1 MLEHNLDIDP
11 SYQELQEQLNGM
23 QKIQITQEIV
33 ANEEKEQ
40 KIEERQTK
48 TAEAFKENKQENVAT
63 LKHNLDIN
71 PNFQEEQER
80 LNGIQKIQITQ
91 KIVANEEK
99 EQNEEKEFNKWIKN
113 APTIYQLNENDYSK
127 DQWLEEFRENKK
139 SNPEQNYL
147 ITNSQDGQTAQKAIK
162 AYETTIYYLNRRH
175 ISPDNA
181 EKHELLIELADKN
194 TIEKIDKKTQKY
206 LNNSDIAI
214 SYDEAFNQATL
225 DETKSFK
232 KILNNG
238 LEKQKQKDITAKQDK
253 ELNPQE
259 KQELAENT
267 IKNINE
273 NERFKEYYELDDEL
287 KANQKAQE
295 EKIKE
300 FQKEM
305 DELDKQYGQGQYYK
319 PNWTF
324 GDDAKQTK
332 QENSKEEQENPN
344 KLSLEEEAIRKE
356 YLEKRKE
363 LELKQEKEM
372 KKLKNEEDNIK
383 AKMNDTTIAI
393 TTCGDFEE
401 LIKNLKQLDAA
412 LIALNKNKEE
422 KIKEEQRQREELIN
436 QALKDDPLMQK
447 IVGGML
453 KEQKEKQEELKK
465 EQEEMSLAKEQ
476 ANYLSKK
483 VDDMQQTNNPNAK
496 KSFAEDIEKA
506 LKTIDETKNLEKKQ
520 EKTPAEKQKIKEIKM
535 LEEHYGKT
543 IERARKELEKYKKEQ
558 VKQQEQ
564 NKKQE
569 QTNTKGVTR

>member
-225 DETKSFK
+225 NETKSFK

-324 GDDAKQTK
+324 SDDTKQTK

-344 KLSLEEEAIRKE
+344 KLSPEEEAKRKE

-520 EKTPAEKQKIKEIKM
+520 EKTPAEKQKIKEIKK

>member
-1 MLEHNLDIDP
+1 MLKHNMDIDP
-11 SYQELQEQLNGM
+11 SYEELHEKLHSM
-23 QKIQITQEIV
+23 QDIQITKEVI

-40 KIEERQTK
+40 KIQERQPK
-48 TAEAFKENKQENVAT
+48 TAEELQENKQENVAT
-63 LKHNLDIN
+63 LEHNLDIN
-71 PNFQEEQER
+71 QSFQEEQEQ

-99 EQNEEKEFNKWIKN
+99 EQNEDKEFNKWIKN

-162 AYETTIYYLNRRH
+162 AYETAIDYLNRRH

-181 EKHELLIELADKN
+181 EKHELSVELADKN

-214 SYDEAFNQATL
+214 SYDEAFNEATF

-232 KILNNG
+232 KILKNG
-238 LEKQKQKDITAKQDK
+238 LEKQKQKNITAEQYK

-259 KQELAENT
+259 KQELAKNA
-267 IKNINE
+267 IKNVNE
-273 NERFKEYYELDDEL
+273 NERFKEYYGLEDEL

-300 FQKEM
+300 HQKEM

-319 PNWTF
+319 PNWQYYK
-324 GDDAKQTK
+324 GNEQS
-332 QENSKEEQENPN
+332 QENQQEQSQNSKEKQEDPN
-344 KLSLEEEAIRKE
+344 KLSPEEEAIRKE

-372 KKLKNEEDNIK
+372 KKLKNEENSIK

-422 KIKEEQRQREELIN
+422 QIKEEQRQREELIN

-447 IVGGML
+447 IVSGML
-453 KEQKEKQEELKK
+453 KEQREKQEELKK

-520 EKTPAEKQKIKEIKM
+520 EKTPAEKQKIKEIKK

-564 NKKQE
+564 TKQ
-569 QTNTKGVTR
+569 QGVTR

>member
-324 GDDAKQTK
+324 SDDTKQTK

-344 KLSLEEEAIRKE
+344 KLSPEEEAKRKE

-520 EKTPAEKQKIKEIKM
+520 EKTPAEKQKIKEIKK

>member
-1 MLEHNLDIDP
+1 MLEHHMDIDP
-11 SYQELQEQLNGM
+11 SYQELQDQLNGM
-23 QKIQITQEIV
+23 QKTQITQEIV

-40 KIEERQTK
+40 KIKERQTK
-48 TAEAFKENKQENVAT
+48 
-63 LKHNLDIN
+63 I
-71 PNFQEEQER
+71 
-80 LNGIQKIQITQ
+80 
-91 KIVANEEK
+91 
-99 EQNEEKEFNKWIKN
+99 
-113 APTIYQLNENDYSK
+113 
-127 DQWLEEFRENKK
+127 
-139 SNPEQNYL
+139 
-147 ITNSQDGQTAQKAIK
+147 
-162 AYETTIYYLNRRH
+162 
-175 ISPDNA
+175 
-181 EKHELLIELADKN
+181 
-194 TIEKIDKKTQKY
+194 
-206 LNNSDIAI
+206 
-214 SYDEAFNQATL
+214 L
-225 DETKSFK
+225 DETKELNKAQEIEKDFQKWYENVNEIIKTNETNQIQFTPYTEEGEEEKFK
-232 KILNNG
+232 NDINYAKKLYQREAKENNG
-238 LEKQKQKDITAKQDK
+238 DFIIMTNATKDNVREVYNQYRKEYDEIEQEYYSYHYNHDNVISKERQREIAQETLKKMEIKQETTIKN

-259 KQELAENT
+259 KQELAEDA
-267 IKNINE
+267 IKNVNE
-273 NERFKEYYELDDEL
+273 NERFKEYYGLDDEL

-324 GDDAKQTK
+324 GDDTKQTK
-332 QENSKEEQENPN
+332 QENSKEEQEDPN
-344 KLSLEEEAIRKE
+344 KLSPEEEARRKE

-422 KIKEEQRQREELIN
+422 QIKEEQRQREEHIN
-436 QALKDDPLMQK
+436 LALKDDPLMQK

-465 EQEEMSLAKEQ
+465 EQEEMNLAKEQ

-496 KSFAEDIEKA
+496 KSFAEDIEKT
-506 LKTIDETKNLEKKQ
+506 LKNIDETKNLEKKK
-520 EKTPAEKQKIKEIKM
+520 EKTPAEEQKIKEIKK

-558 VKQQEQ
+558 IKQQEQ

-569 QTNTKGVTR
+569 QTQGVTR

>member
-91 KIVANEEK
+91 KIVA
-99 EQNEEKEFNKWIKN
+99 NEEKEFNKWIKN

-324 GDDAKQTK
+324 SDDTKQTK
-332 QENSKEEQENPN
+332 QENSKEKQENPN
-344 KLSLEEEAIRKE
+344 KLSPEEEAKRKE

-520 EKTPAEKQKIKEIKM
+520 KKTPAEKQKIKEIKK

>member
-520 EKTPAEKQKIKEIKM
+520 EKTPAEKQKIKEIKK

>member
-1 MLEHNLDIDP
+1 MLEHHMDIDP
-11 SYQELQEQLNGM
+11 SYQKLQENLNGM
-23 QKIQITQEIV
+23 QKIQIEQEVV

-40 KIEERQTK
+40 KIQERQPK
-48 TAEAFKENKQENVAT
+48 TAEK
-63 LKHNLDIN
+63 L
-71 PNFQEEQER
+71 QEE
-80 LNGIQKIQITQ
+80 NI
-91 KIVANEEK
+91 
-99 EQNEEKEFNKWIKN
+99 
-113 APTIYQLNENDYSK
+113 
-127 DQWLEEFRENKK
+127 
-139 SNPEQNYL
+139 
-147 ITNSQDGQTAQKAIK
+147 
-162 AYETTIYYLNRRH
+162 
-175 ISPDNA
+175 
-181 EKHELLIELADKN
+181 
-194 TIEKIDKKTQKY
+194 
-206 LNNSDIAI
+206 
-214 SYDEAFNQATL
+214 YDEALNQAVL
-225 DETKSFK
+225 DNTQSFQQVQ
-232 KILNNG
+232 NNEK
-238 LEKQKQKDITAKQDK
+238 EKQKNIGTAQQDK

-259 KQELAENT
+259 KQELAEDA
-267 IKNINE
+267 IKNVNE
-273 NERFKEYYELDDEL
+273 NERFKEYYGLEDDL
-287 KANQKAQE
+287 TANQKAQE
-295 EKIKE
+295 ELDKKH
-300 FQKEM
+300 QKEM

-324 GDDAKQTK
+324 GDDTKQTK
-332 QENSKEEQENPN
+332 QENSKEEQEDPY
-344 KLSLEEEAIRKE
+344 KLSQEEEARRKE

-422 KIKEEQRQREELIN
+422 QIKEEQRQREEHIN
-436 QALKDDPLMQK
+436 LALKDDPLMQK

-465 EQEEMSLAKEQ
+465 EQEQMNLAKEQ

-506 LKTIDETKNLEKKQ
+506 LKTIDETKELEKKK
-520 EKTPAEKQKIKEIKM
+520 EKTPAEEQKIKEIKK

-569 QTNTKGVTR
+569 QTQGVTR

>member
-1 MLEHNLDIDP
+1 MDIDP
-11 SYQELQEQLNGM
+11 SYEELHEKLHSM
-23 QKIQITQEIV
+23 QDIQITKEVI

-40 KIEERQTK
+40 KIQERQPK
-48 TAEAFKENKQENVAT
+48 TAEELQENKQENVAT
-63 LKHNLDIN
+63 LEHNLDIN
-71 PNFQEEQER
+71 QSFQEEQEQ

-99 EQNEEKEFNKWIKN
+99 EQNEDKEFNKWIKN

-147 ITNSQDGQTAQKAIK
+147 IANSQDGQTAQKAIK
-162 AYETTIYYLNRRH
+162 AYETAIDYLNRRH

-181 EKHELLIELADKN
+181 EKHELSVELADKN

-214 SYDEAFNQATL
+214 SYDEAFNEATF

-232 KILNNG
+232 KILKNG
-238 LEKQKQKDITAKQDK
+238 LEKQKQKNITAEQYK

-259 KQELAENT
+259 KQELAKNA
-267 IKNINE
+267 IKNVNE
-273 NERFKEYYELDDEL
+273 NERFKEYYGLEDEL
-287 KANQKAQE
+287 KTNQKAQE

-300 FQKEM
+300 HQKEM

-319 PNWTF
+319 PNWQYYK
-324 GDDAKQTK
+324 GNEQS
-332 QENSKEEQENPN
+332 QENQQEQSQNSKEKQEDPN
-344 KLSLEEEAIRKE
+344 KLSPEEEAIRKE

-372 KKLKNEEDNIK
+372 KKLKNEENSIK

-422 KIKEEQRQREELIN
+422 QIKEEQRQREELIN

-447 IVGGML
+447 IVSGML
-453 KEQKEKQEELKK
+453 KEQREKQEELKK

-483 VDDMQQTNNPNAK
+483 VDDMQQTNNPNTK

-520 EKTPAEKQKIKEIKM
+520 EKTPAEKQKIKEIKK

-564 NKKQE
+564 TKQ
-569 QTNTKGVTR
+569 QGVTR

>member
-1 MLEHNLDIDP
+1 MLEHHMDIDP
-11 SYQELQEQLNGM
+11 SYQKLQENLNGM
-23 QKIQITQEIV
+23 QKIQIEQEVI

-40 KIEERQTK
+40 KIQERQPK
-48 TAEAFKENKQENVAT
+48 TAEE
-63 LKHNLDIN
+63 L
-71 PNFQEEQER
+71 QEE
-80 LNGIQKIQITQ
+80 NI
-91 KIVANEEK
+91 
-99 EQNEEKEFNKWIKN
+99 
-113 APTIYQLNENDYSK
+113 
-127 DQWLEEFRENKK
+127 
-139 SNPEQNYL
+139 
-147 ITNSQDGQTAQKAIK
+147 
-162 AYETTIYYLNRRH
+162 
-175 ISPDNA
+175 
-181 EKHELLIELADKN
+181 
-194 TIEKIDKKTQKY
+194 
-206 LNNSDIAI
+206 
-214 SYDEAFNQATL
+214 YDEALNQAVL
-225 DETKSFK
+225 DNTQSFQQVQ
-232 KILNNG
+232 NNEK
-238 LEKQKQKDITAKQDK
+238 EKQKNIGTAQQDK

-259 KQELAENT
+259 KQELAEDA
-267 IKNINE
+267 IKNVNE
-273 NERFKEYYELDDEL
+273 NERFKEYYGLEDDL
-287 KANQKAQE
+287 TANQKAQE
-295 EKIKE
+295 ELDKKH
-300 FQKEM
+300 QKEM

-324 GDDAKQTK
+324 GDDTKQTK
-332 QENSKEEQENPN
+332 QENSKEEQEDPY
-344 KLSLEEEAIRKE
+344 KLSQEEEARRKE

-363 LELKQEKEM
+363 LELKQAKEM

-422 KIKEEQRQREELIN
+422 QIKEEQRQREEHIN
-436 QALKDDPLMQK
+436 LALKDDPLMQK

-465 EQEEMSLAKEQ
+465 EQEQMNLAKEQ

-506 LKTIDETKNLEKKQ
+506 LKTIDETKELEKKK
-520 EKTPAEKQKIKEIKM
+520 EKTPAEEQKIKEIKK

-569 QTNTKGVTR
+569 QTQGVTR

>member
-1 MLEHNLDIDP
+1 MLEHKMDLDP
-11 SYQELQEQLNGM
+11 SFYELQEQLNGM

-40 KIEERQTK
+40 KIEERQPK
-48 TAEAFKENKQENVAT
+48 TAEE
-63 LKHNLDIN
+63 
-71 PNFQEEQER
+71 
-80 LNGIQKIQITQ
+80 
-91 KIVANEEK
+91 
-99 EQNEEKEFNKWIKN
+99 
-113 APTIYQLNENDYSK
+113 
-127 DQWLEEFRENKK
+127 
-139 SNPEQNYL
+139 
-147 ITNSQDGQTAQKAIK
+147 
-162 AYETTIYYLNRRH
+162 
-175 ISPDNA
+175 
-181 EKHELLIELADKN
+181 
-194 TIEKIDKKTQKY
+194 
-206 LNNSDIAI
+206 
-214 SYDEAFNQATL
+214 
-225 DETKSFK
+225 
-232 KILNNG
+232 
-238 LEKQKQKDITAKQDK
+238 QKQKDITAKETHEIEKNFQNRYSFENWKETNSAKERLEQIEKSPYAKEQNIKDFGSIDKWLENVYNMAKKETPHQIVFDIELNDKTKILEANQKLANKLGYKDIYALEENETKPTIEQIRNAQEIAKEIKEFKQNK

-267 IKNINE
+267 IKNINK
-273 NERFKEYYELDDEL
+273 NERFKEYYGLDDEL

-332 QENSKEEQENPN
+332 QENSKEKQENPN
-344 KLSLEEEAIRKE
+344 KLSPEEEAIRKE

-422 KIKEEQRQREELIN
+422 QIKEEQRQREELIN

-465 EQEEMSLAKEQ
+465 EQEQMNLAKEQ

-506 LKTIDETKNLEKKQ
+506 LKTIDETKELEKKK
-520 EKTPAEKQKIKEIKM
+520 EKTPAEEQKIKEIKK

-569 QTNTKGVTR
+569 QTQGVTR

>member
-1 MLEHNLDIDP
+1 MLEHHMDIDP
-11 SYQELQEQLNGM
+11 SYQKLQENLNGM
-23 QKIQITQEIV
+23 QKIQIEQEVV

-40 KIEERQTK
+40 KIQERQPK
-48 TAEAFKENKQENVAT
+48 PAEE
-63 LKHNLDIN
+63 L
-71 PNFQEEQER
+71 QEE
-80 LNGIQKIQITQ
+80 NI
-91 KIVANEEK
+91 
-99 EQNEEKEFNKWIKN
+99 
-113 APTIYQLNENDYSK
+113 
-127 DQWLEEFRENKK
+127 
-139 SNPEQNYL
+139 
-147 ITNSQDGQTAQKAIK
+147 
-162 AYETTIYYLNRRH
+162 
-175 ISPDNA
+175 
-181 EKHELLIELADKN
+181 
-194 TIEKIDKKTQKY
+194 
-206 LNNSDIAI
+206 
-214 SYDEAFNQATL
+214 YDEALNQAVL
-225 DETKSFK
+225 DNTQSFQQVQ
-232 KILNNG
+232 NNEK
-238 LEKQKQKDITAKQDK
+238 EKQKNIETAQQDK

-273 NERFKEYYELDDEL
+273 NERFKEYYGLDDEL

-295 EKIKE
+295 ELDKKH
-300 FQKEM
+300 QKEM

-324 GDDAKQTK
+324 GDDTKQTK
-332 QENSKEEQENPN
+332 QENSKEEQEDPY
-344 KLSLEEEAIRKE
+344 KLSQEEEARRKE

-422 KIKEEQRQREELIN
+422 QIKEEQRQREEHIN
-436 QALKDDPLMQK
+436 LALKDDPLMQK

-465 EQEEMSLAKEQ
+465 EQEQMNLAKEQ

-506 LKTIDETKNLEKKQ
+506 LKTIDETKELEKKK
-520 EKTPAEKQKIKEIKM
+520 EKTPAEEQKIKEIKK

-569 QTNTKGVTR
+569 QTQGVTR

>member
-1 MLEHNLDIDP
+1 MLKHNMDIDP
-11 SYQELQEQLNGM
+11 SYEELHEKLHSM
-23 QKIQITQEIV
+23 QDIQITKEVI

-40 KIEERQTK
+40 KIQERQPK
-48 TAEAFKENKQENVAT
+48 TAEELQENKQENVAT
-63 LKHNLDIN
+63 LEHNLDIN
-71 PNFQEEQER
+71 QSFQEEQEQ

-99 EQNEEKEFNKWIKN
+99 EQNEDKEFNKWIKN

-147 ITNSQDGQTAQKAIK
+147 IANSQDGQTAQKAIK
-162 AYETTIYYLNRRH
+162 AYETAIDYLNRRH

-181 EKHELLIELADKN
+181 EKHELSVELADKN

-214 SYDEAFNQATL
+214 SYDEAFNEATF

-232 KILNNG
+232 KILKNG
-238 LEKQKQKDITAKQDK
+238 LEKQKQKNITAEQYK

-259 KQELAENT
+259 KQELAKNA
-267 IKNINE
+267 IKNVNE
-273 NERFKEYYELDDEL
+273 NERFKEYYGLEDEL

-300 FQKEM
+300 HQKEM
-305 DELDKQYGQGQYYK
+305 DELDKQYGQGRYYK
-319 PNWTF
+319 PNWQYYK
-324 GDDAKQTK
+324 GNEQSQENQQKQSQTK
-332 QENSKEEQENPN
+332 QEEQENPN
-344 KLSLEEEAIRKE
+344 KLSPEEEAIRKE

-372 KKLKNEEDNIK
+372 KKLKNEENSIK

-422 KIKEEQRQREELIN
+422 QIKEEQRQREELIN

-447 IVGGML
+447 IVSGML
-453 KEQKEKQEELKK
+453 KKQREKQEELKK

-520 EKTPAEKQKIKEIKM
+520 EKTPAEKQKIKEIKK
-535 LEEHYGKT
+535 LEEHYEKT

-564 NKKQE
+564 TKQ
-569 QTNTKGVTR
+569 QGVTR